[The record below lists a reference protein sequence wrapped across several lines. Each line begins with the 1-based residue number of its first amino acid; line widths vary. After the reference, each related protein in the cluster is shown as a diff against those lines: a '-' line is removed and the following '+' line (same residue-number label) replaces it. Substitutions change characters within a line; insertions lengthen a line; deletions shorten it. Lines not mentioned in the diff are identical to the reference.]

1 MNFFSTS
8 YFVPLT
14 IISGYVANES
24 DAPNRVYAQYRN
36 KPKAVAWYNITRSL
50 ATQIADVAGAVRI
63 MYSIDSA
70 EGEQLDIIGRIVVIP
85 RDFMGKVTMETAM
98 CANDVNGPAEFGDT
112 SAMCS
117 MPSVDQSMSMSDKL
131 YRLAIK
137 SKILKNN
144 SYATI
149 EDIIDGMNFLLPNA
163 QVTRLVDGE
172 DMSFSVEFYG
182 QITNLERWAL
192 VNASFVPKPQGVK
205 FNGFLE
211 AYDYVQFGDNTEEF
225 GDTNSQFTGFT
236 GEV

>member
-1 MNFFSTS
+1 MNFFPAP

-14 IISGYVANES
+14 IVSGYVTNES
-24 DAPNRVYAQYRN
+24 DAPNRIYAQYRN
-36 KPKAVAWYNITRSL
+36 KSKAVAWYNITRGL
-50 ATQIADVAGAVRI
+50 ATQIADVAAAVRI
-63 MYSIDSA
+63 MYAIDVA
-70 EGEQLDIIGRIVVIP
+70 QGEQLDVIGRIVVIP

-98 CANDVNGPAEFGDT
+98 CAVPVNDPAEFGDT

-117 MPSVDQSMSMSDKL
+117 AVSVDADMSMSDDL

-137 SKILKNN
+137 SKIIKNN
-144 SYATI
+144 SYSTI
-149 EDIIDGMNFLLPNA
+149 EDVMSGMNFLLPNA

-182 QITNLERWAL
+182 QISDLERWAL

-211 AYDYVQFGDNTEEF
+211 AYNYVQAGDSSTQFGD
-225 GDTNSQFTGFT
+225 SLAQATGFI
-236 GEV
+236 GV

>member
-1 MNFFSTS
+1 MNFFPAP

-14 IISGYVANES
+14 IVSGYVDNES
-24 DAPNRVYAQYRN
+24 DAPNRIYAQYRD
-36 KPKAVAWYNITRSL
+36 KPKAVAWYKITRDL
-50 ATQIADVAGAVRI
+50 ATQLSDASSAVRI
-63 MYSIDSA
+63 MYSIDYA
-70 EGEQLDIIGRIVVIP
+70 QGEQLDILGRIVVIP
-85 RDFMGKVTMETAM
+85 RDFLGEVTMETAM
-98 CANDVNGPAEFGDT
+98 CASADNDPAEFGDA

-117 MPSVDQSMSMSDKL
+117 TPSVDQDMTMSDDL

-149 EDIIDGMNFLLPNA
+149 EDILTGMNFLLPNA
-163 QVTRLVDGE
+163 RVIRLVDGE

-182 QITNLERWAL
+182 QVSDLERWAL

-211 AYDYVQFGDNTEEF
+211 ALGYVEAGDSSAQFGDTM
-225 GDTNSQFTGFT
+225 SQATGFI
-236 GEV
+236 GV

>member
-14 IISGYVANES
+14 IIGGYVAIES
-24 DAPNRVYAQYRN
+24 DAPNRIYAQYRS
-36 KPKAVAWYNITRSL
+36 KPKAVAWYNITRRL
-50 ATQIADVAGAVRI
+50 AAQIADAATAVRI
-63 MYSIDSA
+63 MYSIDYA
-70 EGEQLDIIGRIVVIP
+70 QGEQLNIIGRIVVVP
-85 RDFMGKVTMETAM
+85 RDFMGEITMETAM
-98 CANDVNGPAEFGDT
+98 CASDVNDPAEFGDT

-117 MPSVDQSMSMSDKL
+117 TPSVDQSMTMSDNL

-149 EDIIDGMNFLLPNA
+149 EDIINGMNFLLPNA

-182 QITNLERWAL
+182 QISDLERWAL

-211 AYDYVQFGDNTEEF
+211 AYDYVQAGDSSTQFGD
-225 GDTNSQFTGFT
+225 SLAQATGFI
-236 GEV
+236 GV

>member
-14 IISGYVANES
+14 IVNGYVAIES
-24 DAPNRVYAQYRN
+24 DAPNRIYAQYRN
-36 KPKAVAWYNITRSL
+36 KLKAVAWYNITRSL
-50 ATQIADVAGAVRI
+50 ATQIADAAAAVRI
-63 MYSIDSA
+63 VYSIDA
-70 EGEQLDIIGRIVVIP
+70 AQGEQLDVIGRIVVVP
-85 RDFMGKVTMETAM
+85 RDFMGEVTMETAM
-98 CANDVNGPAEFGDT
+98 CATDVNGPAEFGDT

-117 MPSVDQSMSMSDKL
+117 VPSVDQSMAMSDNL

-149 EDIIDGMNFLLPNA
+149 EDIITGMNFLLPNA

-172 DMSFSVEFYG
+172 DMTFSIEFYG
-182 QITNLERWAL
+182 TVTDLERWAI

-211 AYDYVQFGDNTEEF
+211 AYDYVQAGDSSTQFGD
-225 GDTNSQFTGFT
+225 SLAQATGFI
-236 GEV
+236 GV

>member
-1 MNFFSTS
+1 MNFFPAP

-14 IISGYVANES
+14 IVSGYVVNDS
-24 DAPNRVYAQYRN
+24 DAPNRIYAQYRN

-50 ATQIADVAGAVRI
+50 ATQIADVAAAVRI
-63 MYSIDSA
+63 MYSIDYVQGA
-70 EGEQLDIIGRIVVIP
+70 QLDVIGRIVVIP
-85 RDFMGKVTMETAM
+85 RDFMGKVTIETAM
-98 CANDVNGPAEFGDT
+98 CASDVNGPAEFGDT

-117 MPSVDQSMSMSDKL
+117 VPSVDQSMTMSDNL

-144 SYATI
+144 SCATI
-149 EDIIDGMNFLLPNA
+149 EDIITGMNFLLPNA

-182 QITNLERWAL
+182 QITDLERWAL

-211 AYDYVQFGDNTEEF
+211 AYDYVQAGDSSTQFGD
-225 GDTNSQFTGFT
+225 SLAQATGFI
-236 GEV
+236 GV

>member
-14 IISGYVANES
+14 IISGYVAIES
-24 DAPNRVYAQYRN
+24 DAPSRIYAQYRN

-50 ATQIADVAGAVRI
+50 ATQIADAAAAVRI
-63 MYSIDSA
+63 MYSIDYA
-70 EGEQLDIIGRIVVIP
+70 QGEQLDIIGRIVVVP
-85 RDFMGKVTMETAM
+85 RDFMGEVTMETAM
-98 CANDVNGPAEFGDT
+98 CASDVNSPAEFGDT

-117 MPSVDQSMSMSDKL
+117 VPSVDQSMAMSDNL

-182 QITNLERWAL
+182 QITDLERWAL

-211 AYDYVQFGDNTEEF
+211 GYDYVQAGDSSTQFGD
-225 GDTNSQFTGFT
+225 SLAQATGFI
-236 GEV
+236 GV

>member
-1 MNFFSTS
+1 MNFFPAP

-14 IISGYVANES
+14 IVSGYVANEL
-24 DAPNRVYAQYRN
+24 DAPNRIYAQYRN

-50 ATQIADVAGAVRI
+50 ATQIADVAAAVRI
-63 MYSIDSA
+63 MYSIDA
-70 EGEQLDIIGRIVVIP
+70 AQGEQLDIIGRIVVVP
-85 RDFMGKVTMETAM
+85 RDFMGEVTMETAM
-98 CANDVNGPAEFGDT
+98 CASDVNGPAEFGDT

-117 MPSVDQSMSMSDKL
+117 VLSVDQSMTMSDNL

-149 EDIIDGMNFLLPNA
+149 EDIINGMNFLLPNA

-172 DMSFSVEFYG
+172 DMTFSIEFYG
-182 QITNLERWAL
+182 VVTDLERWAL
-192 VNASFVPKPQGVK
+192 INASFVPKPQGVK

-211 AYDYVQFGDNTEEF
+211 AHDYVQAGDSSTQFGD
-225 GDTNSQFTGFT
+225 SLVQATGFI
-236 GEV
+236 GV

>member
-14 IISGYVANES
+14 IVSGYVTTES
-24 DAPNRVYAQYRN
+24 DAPNRIYAQYRN
-36 KPKAVAWYNITRSL
+36 KTKAVAWYNITRRL
-50 ATQIADVAGAVRI
+50 AAQIANVATAVRI
-63 MYSIDSA
+63 MYSIDA
-70 EGEQLDIIGRIVVIP
+70 AQGEQLDIIGRIVVVP
-85 RDFMGKVTMETAM
+85 RDFMGEVTMETAM
-98 CANDVNGPAEFGDT
+98 CASDINGPAEFGDT

-117 MPSVDQSMSMSDKL
+117 VLSIDQSMTMSDNL

-144 SYATI
+144 SYSTI
-149 EDIIDGMNFLLPNA
+149 EDILAGMNFLLPNA

-182 QITNLERWAL
+182 KITELERWAL
-192 VNASFVPKPQGVK
+192 LNASFVPKPQGVK

-211 AYDYVQFGDNTEEF
+211 AYDYVQAGDSSTQFGD
-225 GDTNSQFTGFT
+225 SLAQATGFI
-236 GEV
+236 GV

>member
-1 MNFFSTS
+1 MNFFPAP

-14 IISGYVANES
+14 IVSGYVANEP
-24 DAPNRVYAQYRN
+24 DAPNRIYAQYHN

-50 ATQIADVAGAVRI
+50 AAQIADVATAVRI
-63 MYSIDSA
+63 MYSIDYA
-70 EGEQLDIIGRIVVIP
+70 QGEQLDIIGRIVVTP
-85 RDFMGKVTMETAM
+85 RDFMGEVTMETAM
-98 CANDVNGPAEFGDT
+98 CASDVNDPAEFGDT

-117 MPSVDQSMSMSDKL
+117 VPSVDQSMAMSDNL

-149 EDIIDGMNFLLPNA
+149 EDIINGMNFLLPNA

-182 QITNLERWAL
+182 EITDLERWAL

-211 AYDYVQFGDNTEEF
+211 AYDYVQAGDSSMQFGDSLT
-225 GDTNSQFTGFT
+225 QATGFV
-236 GEV
+236 GV

>member
-1 MNFFSTS
+1 MNFFPTP

-14 IISGYVANES
+14 IVSGYVGNEP
-24 DAPNRVYAQYRN
+24 DAPNRIYAQYRN

-50 ATQIADVAGAVRI
+50 ATQIADVASAVRI
-63 MYSIDSA
+63 MYSIDA
-70 EGEQLDIIGRIVVIP
+70 AQGEQLDVIGRIVVVP
-85 RDFMGKVTMETAM
+85 RDFMGKVTIETAM
-98 CANDVNGPAEFGDT
+98 CASDVNGPAEFGDT

-117 MPSVDQSMSMSDKL
+117 VPSVDQSMAMSDKL

-149 EDIIDGMNFLLPNA
+149 EDIINGMNFMLPNA
-163 QVTRLVDGE
+163 QVTHLVDGE

-182 QITNLERWAL
+182 QITDLERWAL
-192 VNASFVPKPQGVK
+192 LNASFVPKPQGVK

-211 AYDYVQFGDNTEEF
+211 AYDYVQAGDSSTQFGD
-225 GDTNSQFTGFT
+225 SLAQATGFI
-236 GEV
+236 GV